1 MIHLLTMAAC
11 TMGIR
16 LAGLLIADHLSRAG
30 KARQALGNASLGLM
44 IVYLAMQIHGA
55 ADLMLAAAAT
65 VATALL
71 LGGMQLPLLAGI
83 TVVVLLRNLA

>member
-1 MIHLLTMAAC
+1 MINLLAMAAC
-11 TMGIR
+11 TLAIR
-16 LAGLLIADHLSRAG
+16 LAGLLIAGHLSRAG

-55 ADLMLAAAAT
+55 TDLMLATATT

-71 LGGMQLPLLAGI
+71 LGGIQLPLLAGI
-83 TVVVLLRNLA
+83 VAVVVLRNLA

>member
-11 TMGIR
+11 TLGIR
-16 LAGLLIADHLSRAG
+16 LAGLLIAGHLSKAG

-44 IVYLAMQIHGA
+44 VVYLAMQIHGA
-55 ADLMLAAAAT
+55 PDLMLAAAAT

-71 LGGMQLPLLAGI
+71 LGGIQLPLLAGLAI
-83 TVVVLLRNLA
+83 VVVLRNLA